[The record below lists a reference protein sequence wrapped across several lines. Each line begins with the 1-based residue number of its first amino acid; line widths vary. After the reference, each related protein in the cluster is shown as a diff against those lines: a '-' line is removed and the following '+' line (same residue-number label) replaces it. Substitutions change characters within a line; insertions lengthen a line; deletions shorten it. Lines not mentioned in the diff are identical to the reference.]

1 MEKTY
6 EEYGS
11 WLIWYDPLPGEWRG
25 ADWRYMRKSANS
37 DIDVGHAESKEMCLQ
52 SIDFLEE
59 QFPVDEPETPKL
71 RSIEFF
77 KSQSD
82 EFLDNFLN
90 IPLINQLGL
99 GLQAAISI
107 LACNGR
113 GFADGVL
120 RQQVDVAN
128 AAYLKWKSLSTEII
142 PEKKKLQLE
151 VGKSYR
157 TRSGSVI
164 SISSVLE
171 NTTSYYA
178 NGYRFSGG
186 LCGQCYTDEG
196 FTYTDGTENPGDL
209 IEEVI

>member
-6 EEYGS
+6 EEHGG
-11 WLIWYDPLPGEWRG
+11 WLIWHDPLPGEWRG
-25 ADWRYMRKSANS
+25 ADWRYMRKDANS

-52 SIDFLEE
+52 SIDYLEE
-59 QFPVDEPETPKL
+59 QFPVDEPEKSKL
-71 RSIEFF
+71 R
-77 KSQSD
+77 SD
-82 EFLDNFLN
+82 EFLDNFRN
-90 IPLINQLGL
+90 IPLVNQLGL

-128 AAYLKWKSLSTEII
+128 SAYLKWKGLSTEVI

-157 TRSGSVI
+157 TQSGVSVKI
-164 SISSVLE
+164 TSILEE
-171 NTTSYYA
+171 NTDYCA
-178 NGYRFSGG
+178 LGYRFVSDSSG
-186 LCGQCYTDEG
+186 QYFNSEG
-196 FTYTDGTENPGDL
+196 FAYFSGVEYPGDL